1 MPRLG
6 LATRD
11 DLLGWPSIVAAGE
24 FPRLIRRLIW
34 ETAPDA
40 VRLGFPAG
48 SGTSAGD
55 WDGSVR
61 TVTGNAF
68 VPAGLSVWEVSVEKS
83 GITAKADGDYGKRTS
98 TPDGSPTSDAE
109 YIEAIL
115 RPWPGRRTWAAGKRG
130 DGRWKDVRGYGVDD
144 IEEWLESAPVTHSW
158 ISELLG
164 LAPHG
169 YQAAEAWWRGWA
181 RATSPVLP
189 SGVVLAGRDEAVA
202 ALESRLSGPP
212 GITTIRGGS
221 LDETRAFIAA
231 VLDRRANAG
240 DSQWRS
246 RAAFVDQVTSWRALA
261 ERAGPLIL
269 VPIMADVA
277 AEAAPGA
284 AHHILIP
291 VSGTTSAVIELP
303 PIDARTA
310 TAALRSEGLGE
321 AAAEDA
327 GRLARRSLL
336 SMRRNLAVRPELHT
350 PAWASSPS
358 RTLRGLLLTGRWN
371 QDHDADRAAVI
382 ELAGGDYDTLREALA
397 ELARAS
403 DPFIAQIGP
412 AWMLVSAQDAW
423 IQLRET
429 IRGDDLDRLEPVL
442 RRVLLERDPALDLAP
457 DDRWYAAT
465 VGKSPSHSG
474 DLRRGFAVTLA
485 LLGIHGDVIEVG
497 HGTSGTQWTARIIRD
512 LLREANA
519 DTTGDTWNSLASVL
533 PELAEAAPDAFLD
546 GVRDA
551 TTGSAPVIAAM
562 FTDSGPTAATTEPS
576 RHHHL
581 LWALERLAW
590 SPEHFGRVTGLLARL
605 AEIDPGGRMRN
616 RPFNSL
622 VTIFCLQYPETS
634 VSALGRMAVIG
645 TLRER
650 HAGIAWQLMLVLLP
664 SQPAM
669 HDPTPD
675 PEFRDWKPQ
684 EPVTVTPAEW
694 LDSIGTLA
702 GWLIHDA
709 GDDAR
714 RWQQLLQALPFLPE
728 PDRQRLREALAA
740 RAGAGTLSDD
750 GRADLW
756 EALREL
762 IAHHRSRS
770 GRQGALPAAELD
782 ALQDVERA
790 LAPYDPV
797 HRHGWLF
804 ARQLPDLGDGRRFS
818 DPAYDAAL
826 LEQRTAAVAEAEK
839 RGLDAVRE
847 LAANAVDAR
856 IVGACLAEA
865 TGNEHRTALVTM
877 IPAAPADEGLAE
889 GWLARRFQQDGWT
902 WLDGL
907 LAEELT
913 PEQAAVALLAS
924 RDYPKAWQVADARG
938 VPVAEAFWRYFSISG
953 LGHGFIHAAEA
964 AGRLAQAGRVA
975 AALKLAVIYIDDL
988 GSQCADFLIGLL
1000 GQFASAYTSDPET
1013 ALVTEYDFR
1022 SVFEYLNQHADPERS
1037 AEVGQLEWVFLTAL
1051 GFEPPV
1057 DQLYETLAADPDF
1070 FVKVMEVAWRASDA
1084 EPDEDEEQDGGTAPE
1099 DEPLTEQ
1106 QVQQAENGFMLLTS
1120 FDRLPG
1126 TGPHGGVD
1134 PAALKQWVTR
1144 VLELAAASGRRRVA
1158 EALIGQILASAPAD
1172 DDGTWPCRPVRDL
1185 LEELQSERAERNL
1198 AARLYNRRGVTVRD
1212 PEDGGRQE
1220 RTLVE
1225 QYRAQATA
1233 FSDSWPQTA
1242 AVLRNL
1248 AEMYDKDARE
1258 EENRAERFR
1267 QGQQK

>member
-1 MPRLG
+1 MAWPG

-24 FPRLIRRLIW
+24 FPRLIRRLVW

-68 VPAGLSVWEVSVEKS
+68 VPAGLSVWELSVEKS
-83 GITAKADGDYGKRTS
+83 GITSKADGDYGKRTS

-109 YIEAIL
+109 YVEAIL
-115 RPWPGRRTWAAGKRG
+115 RPWPGRRAWAVGKRG

-158 ISELLG
+158 VSELLG

-169 YQAAEAWWRGWA
+169 YQAAETWWRGWA
-181 RATSPVLP
+181 RATNPVLP

-202 ALESRLSGPP
+202 ALESRLGGAPA
-212 GITTIRGGS
+212 ITTIRGGS
-221 LDETRAFIAA
+221 PEEIRAFIAA
-231 VLDRRANAG
+231 VLDRQASAG
-240 DSQWRS
+240 DTRWRS

-261 ERAGPLIL
+261 ERPGPLVL
-269 VPIMADVA
+269 VPATADAA
-277 AEAAPGA
+277 AEAAQGT
-284 AHHILIP
+284 AHHIVIP
-291 VSGTTSAVIELP
+291 VTATSADIQLP

-310 TAALRSEGLGE
+310 TAILRGEGLAE
-321 AAAEDA
+321 APAAEA

-336 SMRRNLAVRPELHT
+336 SMRRSLANRPELHT

-358 RTLRGLLLTGRWN
+358 RMLRGMLLAGRWN
-371 QDHDADRAAVI
+371 QDHEADRAAVT
-382 ELAGGDYDTLREALA
+382 ELTGGDYDTLREMLA
-397 ELARAS
+397 ELNRTS
-403 DPFIAQIGP
+403 DPFITEIGP

-457 DDRWYAAT
+457 GDRWYAAT
-465 VGKSPSHSG
+465 VGKSTAHSG
-474 DLRRGFAVTLA
+474 DLRRGVAVTLA
-485 LLGIHGDVIEVG
+485 LLGIHGDVIDTG
-497 HGTSGTQWTARIIRD
+497 HGTSGTQWTARVVRE
-512 LLREANA
+512 LLQEANA

-533 PELAEAAPDAFLD
+533 PQLAEAAPDAFLD

-551 TTGSAPVIAAM
+551 TQGPAPVIAAM
-562 FTDSGPTAATTEPS
+562 FTDSGPASATREPS
-576 RHHHL
+576 RHYQL

-590 SPEHFGRVTGLLARL
+590 SPDHLGRVAGLLARL
-605 AEIDPGGRMRN
+605 AEIDPGGRPRN

-622 VTIFCLQYPETS
+622 LTIFCLPHPETS
-634 VSALGRMAVIG
+634 VPTPGCIAVIEG
-645 TLRER
+645 LRER
-650 HAGIAWQLMLVLLP
+650 HPGIAWQLMMALLP
-664 SQPAM
+664 SQLAL

-684 EPVTVTPAEW
+684 EPVTVIPAEW
-694 LDSIGTLA
+694 LDSIRTLV
-702 GWLIHDA
+702 GWLILDA
-709 GDDAR
+709 GDDTR
-714 RWQQLLQALPFLPE
+714 RWQQLLRALPFQPE
-728 PDRQRLREALAA
+728 PDRQRIREALATRA
-740 RAGAGTLSDD
+740 RADTLSED

-756 EALREL
+756 ETLRQL

-770 GRQGALPAAELD
+770 GLPGALLSAELD
-782 ALQDVERA
+782 AFQDVEQV
-790 LAPYDPV
+790 LAPSDPV
-797 HRHGWLF
+797 QRYEWLF
-804 ARQLPDLGDGRRFS
+804 ARQLPELGDGRRFS

-826 LEQRTAAVAEAEK
+826 REQRTAAVAEIEK

-847 LAANAVDAR
+847 LAARAVDAR

-865 TGNEHRTALVTM
+865 AGDEYRTGLVAM

-938 VPVAEAFWRYFSISG
+938 APVAEAFWRYFSISG
-953 LGHGFIHAAEA
+953 LGHGFSHVTEA
-964 AGRLAQAGRVA
+964 AGRLARAGRVA

-988 GSQCADFLIGLL
+988 GGQSADFLIGLL
-1000 GQFASAYTSDPET
+1000 GQFAGTYTSDPEIG
-1013 ALVTEYDFR
+1013 LVSEYDFR
-1022 SVFEYLNQHADPERS
+1022 SVFQYLNRHANPQRR
-1037 AEVGQLEWVFLTAL
+1037 AELGQLEWVFLTVL
-1051 GFEPPV
+1051 GSEPPV
-1057 DQLYETLAADPDF
+1057 AQLYETLAADPDF
-1070 FVKVMEVAWRASDA
+1070 FVKVMEVTWRASDA
-1084 EPDEDEEQDGGTAPE
+1084 EPDDDEQDDDAAPE
-1099 DEPLTEQ
+1099 DEPLTKD

-1126 TGPHGGVD
+1126 TGPDRRVD
-1134 PAALKQWVTR
+1134 PAALRHWVTR
-1144 VLELAAASGRRRVA
+1144 VLELAAASGRRKVA
-1158 EALIGQILASAPAD
+1158 EALIGQMLASTPAD
-1172 DDGTWPCRPVRDL
+1172 DDETWPCRPVRDL
-1185 LEELQSERAERNL
+1185 LEDLQSERVERNL
-1198 AARLYNRRGVTVRD
+1198 AARLYNRRGMTVRD
-1212 PEDGGRQE
+1212 PEDGGKQE
-1220 RTLVE
+1220 RVLAE
-1225 QYRAQATA
+1225 QYRTQATT
-1233 FSDSWPQTA
+1233 FSNSWPQTA

-1248 AEMYDKDARE
+1248 ALMYDRDARE